1 MPEAIK
7 QATKNNKAFWVCLI
21 VSIFLII
28 GGCLTPPPFIV
39 DSSIF
44 IACGILFGYAAL
56 YVLDKAVE
64 KGTPASIKKGEIE
77 VTVGEKK
84 EDNG

>member
-1 MPEAIK
+1 MPENL
-7 QATKNNKAFWVCLI
+7 KNAAKGNKPFWICLI
-21 VSIFLII
+21 VSIILLV
-28 GGCLTPPPFIV
+28 GGALTPPPFVI

-44 IACGILFGYAAL
+44 IGCGILFGFAAL
-56 YVLDKAVE
+56 HVFDKALE

-84 EDNG
+84 D

>member
-1 MPEAIK
+1 MPEVLK
-7 QATKNNKAFWVCLI
+7 QATKNNKAFWVCLS
-21 VSIFLII
+21 VSIFLLVGSAIV
-28 GGCLTPPPFIV
+28 PPPFVI

-44 IACGILFGYAAL
+44 AACGILFGYAAL